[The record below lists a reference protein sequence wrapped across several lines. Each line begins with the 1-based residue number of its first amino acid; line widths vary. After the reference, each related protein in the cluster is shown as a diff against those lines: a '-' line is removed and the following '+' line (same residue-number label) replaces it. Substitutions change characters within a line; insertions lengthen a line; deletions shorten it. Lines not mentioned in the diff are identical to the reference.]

1 MASKFNTKPGEEQ
14 FINTVITNGLKFKLS
29 ELPKYIMLRLA
40 INVSFKL
47 SYYSLDNEIWTNSIP
62 YNGENS
68 KGAEYNYEQVTGL
81 GKEKDYTNVL
91 RAMFAW
97 RHKDEGIDFSD
108 DTYFEK
114 TVEKYIHRGLLEIY
128 NTYKASDDFYQ
139 WLIDNLKLK
148 DLADENKAP
157 QSTEKSNLNEHLSK
171 FFKDKKLNIEILG
184 YKKAIRHDVYKIR
197 TKEEKDFQA
206 LNKEITTFT
215 RLFGLFGEAD
225 LQQIEGE
232 IMTFLLY
239 LPRHKDEWANFG
251 FSDFSNDLQTSSNG
265 EIKAYC
271 GRTLD
276 NQPYFFDLTKCPHL
290 LVAGTTGGGKSVLL
304 NTIIASISKLNDN
317 VEFIL
322 IDPKNGAE
330 FGFYNKTRILSAI
343 AENKVIKDM
352 SEVEQTLNLLIN
364 EMDKRYKILNDNG
377 VSKNSELSTPL
388 NNIIVVIDELVDM
401 FDEVKT
407 AQENIQRLAQKAR
420 ACGIYL
426 ILATQSPNSQVI
438 SQTLRSNIPARIA
451 LKVITSK
458 QSMVAMDEMGA
469 ENLLGQGDMF
479 FKPNGGEKVRVI
491 APFLEKDDI
500 RKFLGDIF

>member
-14 FINTVITNGLKFKLS
+14 FINTVITNGLKFKLN

-62 YNGENS
+62 YNGENL

-81 GKEKDYTNVL
+81 GKEKDYTNML
-91 RAMFAW
+91 RVMFAW

-108 DTYFEK
+108 DAYFEK

-139 WLIDNLKLK
+139 WLIDNLKLNN
-148 DLADENKAP
+148 LENKNEA
-157 QSTEKSNLNEHLSK
+157 STITKKFLLDEELLH
-171 FFKDKKLNIEILG
+171 FFKDKKLNIEILN

-197 TKEEKDFQA
+197 AKEEKDFQV
-206 LNKEITTFT
+206 LNKEIPTFT

-225 LQQIEGE
+225 LQQVEGE
-232 IMTFLLY
+232 RMTFLLY
-239 LPRHKDEWANFG
+239 LPRHKNEWMNFG
-251 FSDFSNDLQTSSNG
+251 FNDFNSDLQEPNNG
-265 EIKAYC
+265 EIRAYC
-271 GRTLD
+271 GRMLD
-276 NQPYFFDLTKCPHL
+276 NQPYFFDLGKCPHL

-304 NTIIASISKLNDN
+304 NVIITSISKLNDN

-330 FGFYNKTRILSAI
+330 FGFYDGTEILSALTK
-343 AENKVIKDM
+343 NKVIKDM
-352 SEVEQTLNLLIN
+352 GEVEQTLNLLLD
-364 EMDKRYKILNDNG
+364 EMDKRYKILNDKG

-401 FDEVKT
+401 FNEVKT
-407 AQENIQRLAQKAR
+407 AQDNIQRLAQKAR

-426 ILATQSPNSQVI
+426 ILATQSPNSQVL

-458 QSMVAMDEMGA
+458 QSIVAIDEIGA
-469 ENLLGQGDMF
+469 ENLLGRGDMF
-479 FKPNGGEKVRVI
+479 FKPNGGEKVRII

-500 RKFLGDIF
+500 RKFLA